1 MNAPAEFELMS
12 GFAVLPQSPGARIR
26 ALGSGPAARIS
37 SFPQSPGARVRA
49 LGSGPAARISSFPQ
63 SPGARIRALGYAPE
77 GAARG
82 RALRGPEARGRGL
95 HDRTITVAG
104 MDAMVIE
111 WVAARLDMPP
121 ADFLPCTAV
130 AVVHGAEMLAGAVY
144 YQFRPNAHGGT
155 MEAALASVSPRW
167 CTRAVLASLFA
178 YPFAQVKV
186 ARLQVSIAKK
196 NKPARRLAER
206 LSFKLEGVGRR
217 LWDGRQD
224 AVIYSMLPEECRW
237 LQAQRNGHMSEATRA
252 TASTRPEARSQ
263 ARGCARPAL
272 EGIQ

>member
-12 GFAVLPQSPGARIR
+12 QSM
-26 ALGSGPAARIS
+26 L
-37 SFPQSPGARVRA
+37 PQSPGARVRA
-49 LGSGPAARISSFPQ
+49 LGSGP
-63 SPGARIRALGYAPE
+63 E

-82 RALRGPEARGRGL
+82 RALRAAPGCALAP
-95 HDRTITVAG
+95 ITVAG

-121 ADFLPCTAV
+121 ADFFPCTAV
-130 AVVHGAEMLAGAVY
+130 AVVHGEEMLAGAVY

-178 YPFAQVKV
+178 YPFVQVKV

-237 LQAQRNGHMSEATRA
+237 LQARRLRESNHGERASPATRA
-252 TASTRPEARSQ
+252 TASARPEARSQ
-263 ARGCARPAL
+263 ASGASARRL
-272 EGIQ
+272 RESNKGIQ